1 MRNRKAEAIASDEQ
15 WSEDHETRDWSQ
27 VEQQEYAAAARPQRA
42 AALAIRRT
50 LGLSI
55 ALGMAYG
62 VFYIVFRSDV
72 LAPTLV
78 YVEPVKH
85 GIAWV
90 LEDPRRAWMALAAL
104 VIPHIGAYYL
114 LFEDRR

>member
-1 MRNRKAEAIASDEQ
+1 
-15 WSEDHETRDWSQ
+15 
-27 VEQQEYAAAARPQRA
+27 
-42 AALAIRRT
+42 
-50 LGLSI
+50 
-55 ALGMAYG
+55 MAYG
-62 VFYIVFRSDV
+62 VFYIGFRTDV